1 LKPFLSKARVIYVPA
16 FYDHSA
22 TGSDALNAIM
32 SALREQALE
41 TDATVLCLGHNAG
54 WEECSTTLAGEPVV
68 LKTAQAALLKSS
80 ARTWAEVVAPYSE
93 SQWVLMAK
101 LSYGEKAAAKAAPP
115 AAAPASK
122 ADAPQAADDSQAAK
136 AAKEAAHAAAKAAA
150 ALQAVDDG
158 AGAAAEAAQGVA
170 EVQGKRV
177 KARKP
182 RHAVASSEAAAP
194 PVAAVAAAAAAPA
207 TPKASK
213 KKVGTSLP
221 PFVDVPGS
229 GPEEEA
235 RPFVLAPS
243 SDADIQV
250 SISNGSKK
258 KKQQPQPAVVET
270 GSKAGSAKRKAL
282 ESAAS
287 AQWSLAKASA
297 GGSAR

>member
-1 LKPFLSKARVIYVPA
+1 MIYVPE

-32 SALREQALE
+32 AALREKALE

-80 ARTWAEVVAPYSE
+80 ARTWAEVVAPESE
-93 SQWVLMAK
+93 SKWVLMAK
-101 LSYGEKAAAKAAPP
+101 LSYGEKAAAKAALST

-122 ADAPQAADDSQAAK
+122 AESSQAKASDDSLAAK
-136 AAKEAAHAAAKAAA
+136 AAKKAAQAAAKAAA
-150 ALQAVDDG
+150 ALQAADDG
-158 AGAAAEAAQGVA
+158 AGAAAEAKGEA

-182 RHAVASSEAAAP
+182 KRAVASAEDAA
-194 PVAAVAAAAAAPA
+194 PVAAVADAAAPA
-207 TPKASK
+207 KPKAIKQK
-213 KKVGTSLP
+213 KAVVTDAAPSL
-221 PFVDVPGS
+221 VDVPGS
-229 GPEEEA
+229 GPEEGA
-235 RPFVLAPS
+235 RIVLAPS

-250 SISNGSKK
+250 SISNGGKK
-258 KKQQPQPAVVET
+258 KKQQQQQPAVVET
-270 GSKAGSAKRKAL
+270 GSKAGTAKRKAL

-287 AQWSLAKASA
+287 AQWSLAKATA
-297 GGSAR
+297 GGIAR